1 MAHFWRLMF
10 CRLLLLVFF
19 FLGICPSQAGFPII
33 TSVDAARSLSFAEA
47 SSGREVCLEGVA
59 TYVRDASPQQF
70 NFNLNDPT
78 GGVMVYPSEWVSLSP
93 GQKVRVEGRTEVS
106 IHGLRVAATKI
117 ELGPIGM
124 LPVAHPVVVEEL
136 HLRENVGRYVQ
147 VDATLRSS
155 RLELPVI
162 KPQRLALDLGP
173 VRDRVTAWIIHFD
186 ASSRAWIPGVRL
198 RLKGVPL
205 HWTNARGQTQSV
217 SLMMN
222 STTDLEVISPPVT
235 PEPMPLGEVLL
246 WNRAARDAE
255 RMATSG
261 VVTMH
266 RPGELVV
273 IQDGQHAI
281 RIRPMASEALGVPP
295 SVATVGDRVEV
306 YGFPA
311 MGEYTTELEDS
322 EVRASGVRD
331 PVLPTEYADAA
342 VLLADSSLVDLD
354 GRLVRLKGTLRGVQ
368 KQENLC
374 VLEIDSGGVFLAA
387 SFPWE
392 EGLPQ
397 LMRPGSVVAL
407 TGVCNLHL
415 SEQRRRLGRT
425 PNQMSLILQ
434 DSRELSLIKA
444 APWWDR
450 TRLLNA
456 LAIAAALATLA
467 GLWAAH
473 ASRRNS
479 RLKQEIARRE
489 AAESRLS
496 MERTRVAGDLHD
508 TLEQTLLAADLQLSA
523 AARSLEVQPKAVS
536 SRLALVGQLLSRGRQ
551 EVREA
556 VWDLHVGGGKP
567 QPLGHLLNAACRD
580 AAAAAT
586 AKIEFDGPQ
595 EEEPLLPAPLSAQL
609 IRVVRESMTNALKH
623 GAPKRVAVRLRYN
636 SSQIEVTI
644 SDDGLGFSPEKA
656 MGPASGHFGLSG
668 MRERIQRLGGEFAI
682 RSTPGMG
689 VDVVL
694 SVPIATS

>member
-1 MAHFWRLMF
+1 
-10 CRLLLLVFF
+10 
-19 FLGICPSQAGFPII
+19 
-33 TSVDAARSLSFAEA
+33 
-47 SSGREVCLEGVA
+47 
-59 TYVRDASPQQF
+59 
-70 NFNLNDPT
+70 
-78 GGVMVYPSEWVSLSP
+78 
-93 GQKVRVEGRTEVS
+93 
-106 IHGLRVAATKI
+106 
-117 ELGPIGM
+117 
-124 LPVAHPVVVEEL
+124 
-136 HLRENVGRYVQ
+136 
-147 VDATLRSS
+147 
-155 RLELPVI
+155 
-162 KPQRLALDLGP
+162 
-173 VRDRVTAWIIHFD
+173 
-186 ASSRAWIPGVRL
+186 
-198 RLKGVPL
+198 
-205 HWTNARGQTQSV
+205 
-217 SLMMN
+217 
-222 STTDLEVISPPVT
+222 
-235 PEPMPLGEVLL
+235 
-246 WNRAARDAE
+246 
-255 RMATSG
+255 
-261 VVTMH
+261 
-266 RPGELVV
+266 
-273 IQDGQHAI
+273 
-281 RIRPMASEALGVPP
+281 
-295 SVATVGDRVEV
+295 
-306 YGFPA
+306 
-311 MGEYTTELEDS
+311 
-322 EVRASGVRD
+322 
-331 PVLPTEYADAA
+331 VLPTEYADAA

-354 GRLVRLKGTLRGVQ
+354 GRLVRLQGTLRGLQ

-536 SRLALVGQLLSRGRQ
+536 LRLALVGQLLSRGRQ

-668 MRERIQRLGGEFAI
+668 MRERIQRLGGKFAI